1 MLKYTTY
8 FEYKHFKDNK
18 DFIIPDVIGDYMLGT
33 TIQYMK
39 GNTISYFNLLTKSQ
53 VSFEIDNVF
62 PDYINLTVTTK
73 DKRLFIIDLWKA
85 YEFYVTTNSLK
96 DKADMSD
103 KRYRAAVVYESI
115 HDNIYVM
122 GGRN

>member
-1 MLKYTTY
+1 
-8 FEYKHFKDNK
+8 
-18 DFIIPDVIGDYMLGT
+18 MLGT

-39 GNTISYFNLLTKSQ
+39 GSTISYFNLLTKSQ